1 MYIIFCVI
9 LLRNMSLSL
18 VKTTKMHVNANLYYR
33 FVCAAN
39 RPSVLPVVSLPKH
52 IWLAVSVSTLL

>member
-1 MYIIFCVI
+1 
-9 LLRNMSLSL
+9 MSLSL